1 MCGPQPPPKPPTPPP
16 PTVTTHHLTVGA
28 KTANPFPPSLTDD
41 TGFTSITEGADQNTT
56 TIVGPGD
63 TMIWQI
69 SGDVSSIVAI
79 TDDTLN
85 VNLFSS
91 GPAAMN
97 DGTGRWSGV
106 IGNFPPGTTEA
117 YSITYNVN
125 GAPENPYAQDPKLSM
140 KT

>member
-1 MCGPQPPPKPPTPPP
+1 MCGPQPPPSPPKPPT

-28 KTANPFPPSLTDD
+28 TTAIPYPPTLAND
-41 TGFTSITEGADQNTT
+41 TGFTSITEPADQNTT
-56 TIVGPGD
+56 TVVGSGD

-69 SGDVSSIVAI
+69 SGDISGIVAI
-79 TDDTLN
+79 TDDTAN

-91 GPAAMN
+91 GPGPMN

-106 IGNFPPGTTEA
+106 IGNFPAGTTES
-117 YSITYNVN
+117 YSISYNVN
-125 GAPENPYAQDPKLSM
+125 GAPENPYTQDPKLSM